1 MSTDRSR
8 ELFPW
13 QKDATSLRAETA
25 HDLPTIH
32 DTAAALARAVAT
44 ANHPR
49 RHPKEKRFMS
59 IIKTKPLIAAAIA
72 AALLLLV
79 TPAAYALVHHFILD
93 IDPDQPAEVIEQ
105 NVRDQLTA
113 AGVNPTSVKVQKQD
127 DRIEVK
133 IRAENEQALP
143 ELGVSLGSDGTN
155 AVQARVRLAMDP
167 DAMSEDDSQKLTALL
182 ESEAFGELLSTRD
195 PEMAD
200 DDFADAIDSFFADH
214 GFANITAE
222 VSGADV
228 TLSAD

>member
-1 MSTDRSR
+1 
-8 ELFPW
+8 
-13 QKDATSLRAETA
+13 
-25 HDLPTIH
+25 
-32 DTAAALARAVAT
+32 
-44 ANHPR
+44 
-49 RHPKEKRFMS
+49 MS